1 MTPGPGNYQKGGRFF
16 GLPGMT
22 PGRSL
27 AIGKGNLENTHGECL
42 CSDPVL
48 MEHLTIMIRSAEM
61 LEMRRKLNSLEP
73 FPDKLRNPSVRFG
86 GVSDDTFGHAI
97 HKSNGNGHRN
107 GHVESTTTGCLLLD
121 ASLRPIFTNEEA
133 LAILAY
139 PGVPSKHGLNSNVV
153 QSRIR
158 SLVSS
163 NGNHNG
169 SSPFKFVSE
178 VASGNRRY
186 QLRAFSMNSNPG
198 IGRGPAI
205 AVLLERKQ
213 DGGPNLESAA
223 RKFRLTRR
231 ERETVDLL
239 LQDLSTKQIADRMGI
254 SPNTAKAFLRSV
266 MIKVGA
272 ENRTGI
278 ITRIL

>member
-1 MTPGPGNYQKGGRFF
+1 
-16 GLPGMT
+16 
-22 PGRSL
+22 
-27 AIGKGNLENTHGECL
+27 
-42 CSDPVL
+42 
-48 MEHLTIMIRSAEM
+48 MEHLTIVISSAEM
-61 LEMRRKLNSLEP
+61 LAMRKLNSSGP
-73 FPDKLRNPSVRFG
+73 FPDNLRPSVRFG
-86 GVSDDTFGHAI
+86 GVYADHFRHAI
-97 HKSNGNGHRN
+97 HKSNGNGHTPGN
-107 GHVESTTTGCLLLD
+107 GHGESTTTGFLLLD
-121 ASLRPIFTNEEA
+121 ASLRPIFANEEA

-139 PGVPSKHGLNSNVV
+139 PGVPSKQGFNNFV

-169 SSPFKFVSE
+169 FSPFKFVNE
-178 VASGNRRY
+178 VALGNRRY
-186 QLRAFSMNSNPG
+186 QLRAFSMKSNLG

-205 AVLLERKQ
+205 AVLLERNY
-213 DGGPNLESAA
+213 DSGLNLESVA
-223 RKFRLTRR
+223 REFRLTRR

-278 ITRIL
+278 VASILQAPRNLNGEKSSY